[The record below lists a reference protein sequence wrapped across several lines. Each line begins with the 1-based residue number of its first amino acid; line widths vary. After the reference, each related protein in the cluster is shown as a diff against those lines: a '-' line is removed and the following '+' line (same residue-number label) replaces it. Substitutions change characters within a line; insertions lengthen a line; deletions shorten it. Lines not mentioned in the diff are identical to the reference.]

1 MIKRRELIAGGGQ
14 VAALLPL
21 MIGSAAATEP
31 SNVYPGGM
39 AWRATVSN
47 RLWLCAGRSAL
58 AAKARTIPDEL
69 L

>member
-1 MIKRRELIAGGGQ
+1 VIRRRDLIVGGGQ

-31 SNVYPGGM
+31 SNFYPGGV
-39 AWRATVSN
+39 AWRPAVSN
-47 RLWLCAGRSAL
+47 DLWLCAGRSAL
-58 AAKARTIPDEL
+58 AAKARTIANEL